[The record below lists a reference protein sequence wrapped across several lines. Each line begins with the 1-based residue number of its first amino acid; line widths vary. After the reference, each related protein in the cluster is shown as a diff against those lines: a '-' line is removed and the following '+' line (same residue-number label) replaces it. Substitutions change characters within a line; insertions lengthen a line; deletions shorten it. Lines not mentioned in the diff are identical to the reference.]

1 MLRIDPSGAIAE
13 DEIIANESDRLER
26 RDKPVP
32 SGEEQSA
39 GAGNNHHPKRIT
51 NPLFF
56 FMFKKSFSLKRNYLT
71 RLSPL
76 LQEETSQ
83 DLLENQAAVM
93 LTVIPLELIPEK
105 AI

>member
-1 MLRIDPSGAIAE
+1 MS
-13 DEIIANESDRLER
+13 
-26 RDKPVP
+26 
-32 SGEEQSA
+32 EQ
-39 GAGNNHHPKRIT
+39 
-51 NPLFF
+51 
-56 FMFKKSFSLKRNYLT
+56 SFSLKRNYLT
-71 RLSPL
+71 RILPL